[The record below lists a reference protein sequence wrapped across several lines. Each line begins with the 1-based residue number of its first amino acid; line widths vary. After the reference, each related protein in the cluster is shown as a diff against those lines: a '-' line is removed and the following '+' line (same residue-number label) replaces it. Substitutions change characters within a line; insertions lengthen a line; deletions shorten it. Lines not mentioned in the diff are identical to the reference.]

1 MLNDDDPGPLWAS
14 IFTIAVCILGVVAVS
29 MIVS

>member
-14 IFTIAVCILGVVAVS
+14 VFTISICILGVVAVS
-29 MIVS
+29 FLVS